1 MSYTDKKKKYVLW
14 SWSQILFLIKILGH
28 LLPELSKT
36 KKKERKRH
44 LNANGE
50 INGLQINILVLKISL
65 YS

>member
-1 MSYTDKKKKYVLW
+1 
-14 SWSQILFLIKILGH
+14 
-28 LLPELSKT
+28 LPELSKT